1 MLLKETE
8 LKQNAALY
16 HERQKNNSSDSPP
29 IFLERKKE
37 VFSDYDLATRRAAY
51 YRWKSTESLDKLLI
65 TFEANAIKSGIKV
78 LWAVDAIQAH
88 AELNTVINKFQQSK
102 IQINTCYNELET
114 EKLILPLSANTKSK
128 ISICDA
134 IFVSAEPAIVA
145 CLSDNNFSESDVK
158 ILLTS
163 VDKLASS
170 VNELELL
177 MSLQSLQKSNSRKS
191 FSLISNAGS
200 NSHKQEVYVLIFD
213 NGRSKLLES
222 QTDRQM
228 LHCIDC
234 GICQA
239 VCPITESI
247 GTTGGNENN
256 YGPPS
261 YIRAVYD
268 GGQREFG
275 HYAGLCNMCGKCNV
289 HCPVYIDFKN
299 SFLHLRYENVQQKQ
313 RSQKER
319 LFYMVWRKTMLKR
332 EFMNWKT
339 VNPLRYAVETL
350 FLKSKTGIRK
360 LPQPATKSF
369 NQMWRDKMGMK

>member
-8 LKQNAALY
+8 LKQNAAAY
-16 HERQKNNSSDSPP
+16 ADQQKNISSVAPQ
-29 IFLERKKE
+29 IFLNRKKE
-37 VFSDYDLATRRAAY
+37 IFSDYELATRRAAY

-65 TFEANAIKSGIKV
+65 AFEANAIKAGIKV
-78 LWAVDAIQAH
+78 LWAVDVAQAH
-88 AELNTVINKFQQSK
+88 LELNAVVNKFQQSK
-102 IQINTCYNELET
+102 IHIHTSYNELET
-114 EKLILPLSANTKSK
+114 EKLNQPSVNNTKNK

-134 IFVSAEPAIVA
+134 IFVAAEPAVVA
-145 CLSDNNFSESDVK
+145 CLSDKNFYESDVK
-158 ILLTS
+158 ILLAS
-163 VDKLASS
+163 VDKLISS
-170 VNELELL
+170 VNELALL
-177 MSLQSLQKSNSRKS
+177 MSLQSLQKSNSGES
-191 FSLISNAGS
+191 FSLITSAGH
-200 NSHKQEVYVLIFD
+200 NSQRQDVYVLIFD

-222 QTDRQM
+222 QTERQM

-234 GICQA
+234 GICQV
-239 VCPITESI
+239 VCPVTESI
-247 GTTGGNENN
+247 GITGGNENN

-261 YIRAVYD
+261 YIRAVFD
-268 GGQREFG
+268 GGQREYG

-289 HCPVYIDFKN
+289 HCPVHIDFKN
-299 SFLHLRYENVQQKQ
+299 SFLHLRHENVQQKH

-360 LPQPATKSF
+360 LPEPATKSF